1 MKRALLLGWLLV
13 ASGCHR
19 RPPVTYFDFCAHT
32 DVPDGVGPGL
42 VDLKGQILLGWG
54 AFSGSS
60 IVIAYDQKIPDTVYI
75 SWAEG
80 VTKDYRQLLDFRSI
94 LPPIDPRRQ
103 KYNAQFWFHP
113 GGKVDVKVDTMSI
126 DDCSDTH
133 DPGPMKTN
141 VPQYGPCSVTGKW

>member
-13 ASGCHR
+13 ASSCHR

-80 VTKDYRQLLDFRSI
+80 VTKDYRQLLDFRSL
-94 LPPIDPRRQ
+94 LPPIDPTRQ
-103 KYNAQFWFHP
+103 KYLAQFWFHP
-113 GGKVDVKVDTMSI
+113 GGKVDVKVDTLPI
-126 DDCSDTH
+126 GDCSYTDSF
-133 DPGPMKTN
+133 GKTSI
-141 VPQYGPCSVTGKW
+141 PQYGPCSVTGRW